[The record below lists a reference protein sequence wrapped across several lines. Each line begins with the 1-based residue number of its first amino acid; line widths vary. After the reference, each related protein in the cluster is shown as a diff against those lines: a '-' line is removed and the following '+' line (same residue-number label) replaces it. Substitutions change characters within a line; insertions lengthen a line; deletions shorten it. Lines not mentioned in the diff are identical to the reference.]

1 MIMAQRKKR
10 SSRLFLTLVVAVL
23 VGSALAAAFWPRA
36 LMVDLGEV
44 TRGAMMVTIDE
55 EGRAQVAEA
64 YVVSTPVAGRLQ
76 RVEVKPGD
84 AVVRGE
90 TVVAHMLPINPA
102 ALDVRTREQALAAV
116 QAAEAAVRLAQAD
129 LNVAMASRDFAESEL
144 ARTEQLADRQ
154 IASESALDSARQK
167 RRVAVAQVETAEAA
181 ISMREAELNNAR
193 ALLIGFDDRGLAA
206 ALREQTSDDIP
217 LWAPATGRILQ
228 IMQQSETTLPAGTP
242 IMEIGNIADGLEV
255 VVQLISSDAVQV
267 EVGDPVVIDDWGGEV
282 PLAGKVRRIDP
293 FAITKFSALGVEE
306 QRVPVTIALT
316 GPAEDRRALG
326 HGYRVEARIV
336 VWQGEDVVRVP
347 SSAMFRSGEE
357 WAVFV
362 AQDGKAVKR
371 PVEIGQNNGTL
382 AEIRHGLQVGEKVI
396 LYPSAAVLDGT
407 RVQQR
412 KVE

>member
-1 MIMAQRKKR
+1 MALRKKK
-10 SSRLFLTLVVAVL
+10 SSRLFLTLVVAAL
-23 VGSALAAAFWPRA
+23 VGGALVAAFWPRA

-64 YVVSTPVAGRLQ
+64 YVVSTPIAGRLQ

-90 TVVAHMLPINPA
+90 TVVAHMLPINPS

-116 QAAEAAVRLAQAD
+116 QAAEAAVRVARAD

-144 ARTEQLADRQ
+144 ARTEQLAERQ

-181 ISMREAELNNAR
+181 ISMREAELANAR

-206 ALREQTSDDIP
+206 ALREQTSEDIP

-228 IMQQSETTLPAGTP
+228 IMQQSETTLPAGVP

-267 EVGDPVVIDDWGGEV
+267 KVGDPVIIDDWGGDV
-282 PLAGKVRRIDP
+282 PLPGKVRRIDP
-293 FAITKFSALGVEE
+293 FAIT
-306 QRVPVTIALT
+306 
-316 GPAEDRRALG
+316 
-326 HGYRVEARIV
+326 
-336 VWQGEDVVRVP
+336 
-347 SSAMFRSGEE
+347 
-357 WAVFV
+357 
-362 AQDGKAVKR
+362 
-371 PVEIGQNNGTL
+371 
-382 AEIRHGLQVGEKVI
+382 
-396 LYPSAAVLDGT
+396 
-407 RVQQR
+407 
-412 KVE
+412 